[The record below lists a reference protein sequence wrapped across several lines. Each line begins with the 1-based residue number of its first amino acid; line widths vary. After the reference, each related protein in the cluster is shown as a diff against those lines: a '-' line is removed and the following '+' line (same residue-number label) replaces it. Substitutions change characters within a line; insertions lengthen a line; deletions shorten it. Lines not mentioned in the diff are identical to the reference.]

1 MPEYRNSMSA
11 RTRGGTN
18 MERSV
23 ESTDGAKRKAPVKS
37 VEDLEVYRLSFDS
50 AMKVFTASK
59 AFPTEERYSL
69 TDQLRRSSRS
79 VPANVR
85 EGFAKRRFRSV
96 FARHLT
102 DAWGSAE
109 ETRTWLDFALKCG
122 YLPRQVHQALSE
134 DYDRISAMLFRLQQ
148 QWT

>member
-1 MPEYRNSMSA
+1 MGK
-11 RTRGGTN
+11 TT
-18 MERSV
+18 
-23 ESTDGAKRKAPVKS
+23 ESTDDLKAKRPIKS
-37 VEDLEVYRLSFDS
+37 VNDLEVYRLAFDA

-59 AFPTEERYSL
+59 AFPPEERYSL

-85 EGFAKRRFRSV
+85 EGFAKRRFRNV